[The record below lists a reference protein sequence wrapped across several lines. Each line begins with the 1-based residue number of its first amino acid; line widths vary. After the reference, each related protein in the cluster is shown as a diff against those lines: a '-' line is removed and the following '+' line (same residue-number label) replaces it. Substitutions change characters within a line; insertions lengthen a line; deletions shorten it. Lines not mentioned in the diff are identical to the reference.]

1 MQNFKISDFNRL
13 TPGNALE
20 SKFRKLIDDLYTIR
34 FDKSPKAFERANIID
49 AIDLYVDD
57 FEEINPLRNL
67 FLTPMNKKR
76 VDYLCYEL
84 IQSMKDYLF
93 LICSDMYNQRGLK
106 REQLKRSK
114 YYINSLINEVE
125 NILL

>member
-13 TPGNALE
+13 TPGNELE
-20 SKFRKLIDDLYTIR
+20 SKFRKLIDKLYTIR
-34 FDKSPKAFERANIID
+34 FDEHANIID

-57 FEEINPLRNL
+57 FEEINPLRNI

-93 LICSDMYNQRGLK
+93 QICSDMSNQRGFKRDELK
-106 REQLKRSK
+106 KSTH
-114 YYINSLINEVE
+114 YIKSLINEVE

>member
-13 TPGNALE
+13 TPGNELE
-20 SKFRKLIDDLYTIR
+20 SKFRELINDLYTIR
-34 FDKSPKAFERANIID
+34 FDEDANIID
-49 AIDLYVDD
+49 AIDFYICE
-57 FEEINPLRNL
+57 FEQINPLRNI

-93 LICSDMYNQRGLK
+93 QICSNMYNQRASKRDELK
-106 REQLKRSK
+106 KSTH
-114 YYINSLINEVE
+114 YINSLINEVE

>member
-13 TPGNALE
+13 TSGNALE

-34 FDKSPKAFERANIID
+34 FIEINKED

-57 FEEINPLRNL
+57 FEQINPLRNI

-93 LICSDMYNQRGLK
+93 QICSDMYNQRALK
-106 REQLKRSK
+106 RDELKKSTH
-114 YYINSLINEVE
+114 YINSLINEVE

>member
-20 SKFRKLIDDLYTIR
+20 SKFRKLIDDLYIIR
-34 FDKSPKAFERANIID
+34 FDEDTNIMN
-49 AIDLYVDD
+49 AIDLFVDK
-57 FEEINPLRNL
+57 FEEINPLRNV
-67 FLTPMNKKR
+67 FLTPMNKNR
-76 VDYLCYEL
+76 IDYLCYEL

-93 LICSDMYNQRGLK
+93 QICSNMYNQKGLK
-106 REQLKRSK
+106 REELKKSK
-114 YYINSLINEVE
+114 HYINSLINEVQ

>member
-13 TPGNALE
+13 TPNNEIE
-20 SKFRKLIDDLYTIR
+20 SKFRKLIDELYVIR
-34 FDKSPKAFERANIID
+34 FDEHRNIID
-49 AIDLYVDD
+49 AIDSYICE
-57 FEEINPLRNL
+57 FEEINPLRNI

-84 IQSMKDYLF
+84 IKSMKNYLF
-93 LICSDMYNQRGLK
+93 QICSDMYNQRALK
-106 REQLKRSK
+106 REELKRSK
-114 YYINSLINEVE
+114 HYINSLINEVE

>member
-76 VDYLCYEL
+76 VDYLCFEL

>member
-13 TPGNALE
+13 TPGNQLE
-20 SKFRKLIDDLYTIR
+20 HKFRQLLDDLYTIR
-34 FDKSPKAFERANIID
+34 FDEHSNIID
-49 AIDLYVDD
+49 AIDLYVND
-57 FEEINPLRNL
+57 FEEINPLRNV

-76 VDYLCYEL
+76 IDYLCYEL

-93 LICSDMYNQRGLK
+93 QISSDMYNQKGLK
-106 REQLKRSK
+106 REELKKSIH
-114 YYINSLINEVE
+114 YINSLIKEVE

>member
-13 TPGNALE
+13 TPGNQLE
-20 SKFRKLIDDLYTIR
+20 HKFRQLLDDLYTIR
-34 FDKSPKAFERANIID
+34 FDEHANIID
-49 AIDLYVDD
+49 AIDLYVYD
-57 FEEINPLRNL
+57 FEEINPLRNV

-76 VDYLCYEL
+76 IDYLCYEL

-93 LICSDMYNQRGLK
+93 QICSNMSNQKGLK
-106 REQLKRSK
+106 REELIRSK
-114 YYINSLINEVE
+114 HYINSLIDEVQ

>member
-13 TPGNALE
+13 TPGNELE
-20 SKFRKLIDDLYTIR
+20 SKFRELINNLYTIR
-34 FDKSPKAFERANIID
+34 FDEDANIID
-49 AIDLYVDD
+49 AIDSYICE
-57 FEEINPLRNL
+57 FEQINPLRNV

-93 LICSDMYNQRGLK
+93 QICSDMYNQRASKRDELK
-106 REQLKRSK
+106 KSTH
-114 YYINSLINEVE
+114 YINSLINEVE

>member
-34 FDKSPKAFERANIID
+34 FDEHANIID
-49 AIDLYVDD
+49 AIDLFVYE
-57 FEEINPLRNL
+57 FEEINPLRNI

-93 LICSDMYNQRGLK
+93 QICSDMYNQKGLK
-106 REQLKRSK
+106 LEELKKSK
-114 YYINSLINEVE
+114 HYINSLIDEVQ